1 MTTRNALRH
10 AIASGHAR
18 EVKALLDK
26 HDGVRALKKY
36 LEISDD
42 QLVEH
47 LKRLADE
54 LGAEGPEKSQVT

>member
-10 AIASGHAR
+10 AIATGHAR

-36 LEISDD
+36 LEVSDD
-42 QLVEH
+42 QLVAH
-47 LKRLADE
+47 LNRLADE
-54 LGAEGPEKSQVT
+54 LSGEKAE